1 MGLRAQAA
9 ADAKAILEDSSA
21 SGFGW
26 PLVLTSPAGVETS
39 VVGFA
44 TDVSESVDP
53 ETNALV
59 SSRQASVTISLAS
72 LAASSTE
79 LPAVVA
85 SRSQRPWLVAF
96 ADVTTG
102 VVGTWKVVDVLPDR
116 ALGVV
121 VLRLESYRAGS
132 D

>member
-9 ADAKAILEDSSA
+9 ADAKAILEDSA

-26 PLVLTSPAGVETS
+26 PLTLTSPAGVATLLT
-39 VVGFA
+39 GFA

-53 ETNALV
+53 ETGVIV
-59 SSRQASVTISLAS
+59 SGRQASVTISLLS
-72 LAASSTE
+72 LPE
-79 LPAVVA
+79 LPTAVA
-85 SRSQRPWLVAF
+85 DAARRPWRVTF
-96 ADVTTG
+96 ADVLLAAL
-102 VVGTWKVVDVLPDR
+102 TWKVVEVLPDR

-121 VLRLESYRAGS
+121 RLILEGYRAGS